1 MLYTEGNLCAEDRA
15 LRHIAR
21 GKVHS
26 ALTQVEA
33 KQTRL
38 VDRLVETIN
47 VRPGQQLTA
56 EQLLDWV
63 ENHVSLRPEHALIN
77 RYTNAFPEL
86 TEPVTSARARV
97 LRTLHRRL
105 QESLAPLDYQRRF
118 AHTLGLRRHG

>member
-21 GKVHS
+21 GKVHA
-26 ALTQVEA
+26 ALTLVEA

-47 VRPGQQLTA
+47 ARLGEQLTA
-56 EQLLDWV
+56 DQLLDWV
-63 ENHVSLRPEHALIN
+63 ENHESLQPDHALIN

-86 TEPVTSARARV
+86 QERVTSAHDRM
-97 LRTLHRRL
+97 LRTVHRRL
-105 QESLAPLDYQRRF
+105 QEALAPLEYQRRF
-118 AHTLGLRRHG
+118 AHTVGLQHH